1 MSFLKNFIIRPNSGN
16 LCGWVTGSITEDG
29 KERLFSL
36 ENGKVVLW
44 MAGKKDIVLQPTEI
58 KSFDCVAENLKRER
72 SKGSNQIMQCDQYT
86 IVLNNGISGVMTIF
100 KGKIGEVKIALNRL

>member
-44 MAGKKDIVLQPTEI
+44 MAGKKDIVLQPT
-58 KSFDCVAENLKRER
+58 
-72 SKGSNQIMQCDQYT
+72 
-86 IVLNNGISGVMTIF
+86 
-100 KGKIGEVKIALNRL
+100 